1 MLEIRDLRLARGA
14 CGPLR
19 ARVDPGSIVVI
30 QGPTGVG
37 KTTLLRTLLGLE
49 PPRSG
54 DVLFDGVSIVDA
66 PPGPVA
72 RPFAWVPQDA
82 PLLADT
88 LGGNLTLGATAAA
101 AAAGAGGA
109 AEVGRTAEDA
119 LRGLHAFGAG
129 HLAGALA
136 ASRLGAGERA
146 VSGGERQW
154 IALAR
159 AIATCQPVL
168 LLDEPTNGL
177 DAESQR
183 KVLEAIAALRGHRT
197 VLLVTH
203 RPEPLAVADRVLRL
217 SRGTEREEAA

>member
-1 MLEIRDLRLARGA
+1 M
-14 CGPLR
+14 
-19 ARVDPGSIVVI
+19 
-30 QGPTGVG
+30 
-37 KTTLLRTLLGLE
+37 TT
-49 PPRSG
+49 PS
-54 DVLFDGVSIVDA
+54 
-66 PPGPVA
+66 PPGPA
-72 RPFAWVPQDA
+72 SRPFVWVPQDA

-88 LGGNLTLGATAAA
+88 LAGNLTLGAASDAGAAGPAAA
-101 AAAGAGGA
+101 VDADRA
-109 AEVGRTAEDA
+109 AEEA
-119 LRGLHAFGAG
+119 LQGLRAFGAG

-136 ASRLGAGERA
+136 ASRLGAGGRA

-159 AIATCQPVL
+159 AIATRQPVL